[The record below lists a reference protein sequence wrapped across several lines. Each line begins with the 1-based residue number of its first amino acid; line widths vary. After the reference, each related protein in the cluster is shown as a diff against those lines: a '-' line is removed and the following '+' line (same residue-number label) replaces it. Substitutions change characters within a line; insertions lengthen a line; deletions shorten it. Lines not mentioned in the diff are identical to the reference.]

1 MHANTDGKSKMAQ
14 NPPTSP
20 NLTCKVRLLL
30 SILTIVIDATR
41 RSNGTVNRRL
51 ISLFD
56 FKASHS
62 NKPNDPVK
70 TSDVMVDPS
79 RNLWF
84 RLYIPT
90 TTDVAAKLPL
100 VIYFHGGGFVFFS
113 ANSQPYNDLCKRL
126 ATELPAVVT
135 SVNYRHAPE
144 HRYPSQ
150 YEDGFDVLKF
160 IDTTRIEGLDLNK
173 VDITRCFLAG
183 DSAGGNLAHHVAIK
197 ASNHEFC
204 QMRVMGLIAIQPFFG
219 GKERTESETRLAK
232 KGLAITLEQTD
243 WYWKAFLP
251 EGSDRDHAV
260 VNVFGP
266 ESRCVLGVK
275 FPATIVF
282 VGGFDPLKDWQKIY
296 YRGLMKN
303 RIQAYLIEYPN
314 SFHGFYAFPELK
326 ESSFFIKEV
335 KDFIDKQST
344 CQ

>member
-1 MHANTDGKSKMAQ
+1 MHAYTDRKSKMTQ
-14 NPPTSP
+14 NNPISP
-20 NLTCKVRLLL
+20 NLPCKLRHCVRLLI
-30 SILTIVIDATR
+30 SILTTVIDAVR

-51 ISLFD
+51 MSLFD
-56 FKASHS
+56 FKALPSD
-62 NKPNDPVK
+62 KPNNAVK
-70 TSDVMVDPS
+70 TPDVMVDPS

-84 RLYIPT
+84 RLYVPT
-90 TTDVAAKLPL
+90 TTDPASKLPP

-126 ATELPAVVT
+126 ATKLPAVII

-150 YEDGFDVLKF
+150 YEDSMDVLKF
-160 IDTTRIEGLDLNK
+160 IDTTRIEGLDLNN

-183 DSAGGNLAHHVAIK
+183 DSAGGNLAHHVRY
-197 ASNHEFC
+197 SH
-204 QMRVMGLIAIQPFFG
+204 VFG

-232 KGLAITLEQTD
+232 EGLAITLEQTD

-251 EGSDRDHAV
+251 EGSNRDHAV

-266 ESRCVLGVK
+266 ESSGILGVK

-282 VGGFDPLKDWQKIY
+282 MGGFDPLQDWQKMY
-296 YRGLMKN
+296 YQGLKKKG
-303 RIQAYLIEYPN
+303 IQAYLIEYPN
-314 SFHGFYAFPELK
+314 SFHGFYVFPELK

-335 KDFIDKQST
+335 KDFIDKLST
-344 CQ
+344 C

>member
-1 MHANTDGKSKMAQ
+1 MAQ
-14 NPPTSP
+14 NNPISP
-20 NLTCKVRLLL
+20 NLPCKVRLLI
-30 SILTIVIDATR
+30 SILTTVIDATR

-51 ISLFD
+51 MSLFD
-56 FKASHS
+56 FKASPS
-62 NKPNDPVK
+62 DKPNNAVK

-84 RLYIPT
+84 RLYVPT
-90 TTDVAAKLPL
+90 TTDPASKLPL

-113 ANSQPYNDLCKRL
+113 ANSKPYNDLCKRL
-126 ATELPAVVT
+126 ATKLPAVII

-150 YEDGFDVLKF
+150 YEDGMDVLKF
-160 IDTTRIEGLDLNK
+160 IDTTRIEGLDLNN

-183 DSAGGNLAHHVAIK
+183 DSAGGNLAHHVVIK
-197 ASNHEFC
+197 TSDHEFC

-232 KGLAITLEQTD
+232 EGLAITLEQTD

-251 EGSDRDHAV
+251 EGSNRDHAV

-266 ESRCVLGVK
+266 ESSGILGVK

-282 VGGFDPLKDWQKIY
+282 MGGFDPLQDWQKMY
-296 YRGLMKN
+296 YQGLKKKG
-303 RIQAYLIEYPN
+303 IQAYLIEYPN
-314 SFHGFYAFPELK
+314 SFHGFYVFPELK
-326 ESSFFIKEV
+326 ESSFFIKEL
-335 KDFIDKQST
+335 KDFIDKLST
-344 CQ
+344 C